1 MKTNAEAGQFT
12 KEDLDAA
19 VSSTFIPISSSPM
32 GRYISSISFGDYYD
46 DLDSFRLVRE
56 GTDKFG
62 FTSYDV
68 RLKLKSEGGTN
79 YDGFYFEDA
88 LVEKI
93 INVSTELSSIN
104 SYPEIKLFPNPASEK
119 LFINFETSH
128 VKTFFVCDIT
138 GKIIFLGSF
147 TNKINEINL
156 SELSNGIYFL
166 KIIDHAKTPIVKKFT
181 VVKN

>member
-68 RLKLKSEGGTN
+68 RLKLKSGKEYSLRDRYDEQGQSKVQRPKSGKVEFRLDERPYSESKGLYVASSYVLEADRAKDVQYKVENPRGTSD
-79 YDGFYFEDA
+79 Y
-88 LVEKI
+88 
-93 INVSTELSSIN
+93 TE
-104 SYPEIKLFPNPASEK
+104 
-119 LFINFETSH
+119 
-128 VKTFFVCDIT
+128 
-138 GKIIFLGSF
+138 
-147 TNKINEINL
+147 
-156 SELSNGIYFL
+156 
-166 KIIDHAKTPIVKKFT
+166 
-181 VVKN
+181 